1 MVEFMVSFDVESLL
15 TVVLIEGAVTL
26 VIKDSE
32 GCPTTS
38 VCRIPTH
45 IDQYMFYD
53 SNDHPPTPPPSIS
66 DTQCCQALIRS
77 IEKCHH

>member
-53 SNDHPPTPPPSIS
+53 SNDHPPTPPP
-66 DTQCCQALIRS
+66 LN
-77 IEKCHH
+77 K